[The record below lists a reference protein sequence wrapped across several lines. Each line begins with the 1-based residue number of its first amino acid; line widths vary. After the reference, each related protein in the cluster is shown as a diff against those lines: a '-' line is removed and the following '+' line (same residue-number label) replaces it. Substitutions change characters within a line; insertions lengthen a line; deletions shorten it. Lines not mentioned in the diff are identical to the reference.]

1 MLHTLLDAGPWGLL
15 RHSRAMSSNLE
26 MAREVQLAP
35 ISEIAAGIG
44 LSESDYEPLGLRKA
58 KLTWEGVR
66 RLKAGPRGRL
76 VLVTATTPT
85 AAGEGKTTV
94 SVGLAQGLRRIG
106 QSALPALREPALGP
120 LFGVKGGAT
129 GGGRSQVLPSEDINL
144 FFTGDF
150 PAIAAAHNLLSAM
163 IDAHIANGND
173 LDLDVRRI
181 RWPRTVDMND
191 RALRQVN
198 VALGGRANGFP
209 REDSFV
215 ITPASEIMAILCLA
229 ESLADLQMRLGRIE
243 VGESRSGKTVTA
255 EDLRASGAMAVLLHS
270 ALRPNLVQTSENGP
284 ALIHGGP
291 FANIAHGCSSLV
303 ATQCGLGMADY
314 TVTEGGFGSDLG
326 GRKFLTIKAPLLG
339 QLPHVI
345 VLVTTVRALRS
356 LGGGSLEPGLANLRQ
371 HIAHMSGFGRPV
383 VAAVNRFADDAQA
396 DLDAVCQFAVGCGA
410 ESAVVADPWNAGGEG
425 CRALAEAV
433 HQAAERGGAPGLPV
447 AEPTGVLAKL
457 EAAVKQGCGAQGIA
471 LSPGAAADLKRI
483 ERAGYGDLPVC
494 LAKTPVSLTDDP
506 SIPLPSEPFEIHVQ
520 RLRVSAGAGFVV
532 AEAGDIMLM
541 PGLGKDPRAAHI
553 FVDDEGQIQG
563 LN

>member
-1 MLHTLLDAGPWGLL
+1 
-15 RHSRAMSSNLE
+15 MSSNLE
-26 MAREVQLAP
+26 MAREVRLAP
-35 ISEIAAGIG
+35 ISTVAADFG
-44 LSESDYEPLGLRKA
+44 LDEADYEPLGLRKA
-58 KLTWEGVR
+58 KLTWEGVL
-66 RLKAGPRGRL
+66 RLKARERGRL
-76 VLVTATTPT
+76 VLVTAITPT
-85 AAGEGKTTV
+85 PAGEGKTTV
-94 SVGLAQGLRRIG
+94 SVGLAQGLQKIGRR
-106 QSALPALREPALGP
+106 AMPALREPALGP

-215 ITPASEIMAILCLA
+215 ITPASEVMAILCLA
-229 ESLADLQMRLGRIE
+229 ESLSDLQERLGRIE
-243 VGESRSGKTVTA
+243 VGETRRGRTVTA
-255 EDLRASGAMAVLLHS
+255 SELKAPGAMAVLLHS
-270 ALRPNLVQTSENGP
+270 ALRPNLVQTSENGA

-291 FANIAHGCSSLV
+291 FANIAHGCSSMI
-303 ATQCGLGMADY
+303 ATQCALGMAEY
-314 TVTEGGFGSDLG
+314 TVTEGGFGADLG

-339 QLPHVI
+339 KLPDVI
-345 VLVTTVRALRS
+345 VVVATVRALKS
-356 LGGGSLEPGLANLRQ
+356 LGGGSLGPGLANLRQ
-371 HIAHMSGFGRPV
+371 HLGHMAGFGRPV
-383 VAAVNRFADDAQA
+383 VAAVNRFANDAEA
-396 DLDAVCQFAVGCGA
+396 DLARVVEFAKECGA
-410 ESAVVADPWNAGGEG
+410 AGAVVVDPWASGGEG
-425 CRALAEAV
+425 CRALAEDV
-433 HQAAERGGAPGLPV
+433 HRAAEAATSPGVPGPQP
-447 AEPTGVLAKL
+447 AGVLAKL
-457 EAAVKQGCGAQGIA
+457 NLAVEEGCGGQGVSLSAGAQ
-471 LSPGAAADLKRI
+471 ADLARI
-483 ERAGYGDLPVC
+483 EKAGHGELPVC
-494 LAKTPVSLTDDP
+494 LAKTPASLTDDP
-506 SIPLPSEPFEIHVQ
+506 SVALPSGPFQVHVQ

-553 FVDDEGQIQG
+553 FVDEDGQIQG